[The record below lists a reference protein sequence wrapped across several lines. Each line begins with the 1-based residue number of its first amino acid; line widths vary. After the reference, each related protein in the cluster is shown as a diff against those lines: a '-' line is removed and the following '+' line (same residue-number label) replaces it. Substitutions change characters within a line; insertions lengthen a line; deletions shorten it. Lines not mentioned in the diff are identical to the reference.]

1 MSGQGIGQILVYAI
15 VLIVLAYPL
24 GLYMARV
31 YNDEQFGM
39 RGRLRFLGKIENA
52 FLRLLRVDT
61 KREQDWKSY
70 AKTVLIFSAVFSVP
84 LYAVMRLQSH
94 LPLNPDHLPGVSSHI
109 SLNTTASFITN
120 TNWQYYGGEYT
131 MSYLS
136 QMAGLAVQNW
146 VSAAVG
152 MAVLAAVVRGFAHR
166 STSDLGIFWRDLYR
180 GLVYILFPLALVLA
194 IVLISQGVVQTF
206 DGHAT
211 ATTLQGA
218 HQTIARGPAASQIAI
233 KQLGTNGGGF
243 YNSNSA
249 VPFEN
254 PTGLSNFLEV
264 LAILLI
270 PAAQVFMFGKMV
282 GAIRQGWVLFVAMF
296 AMFAIGIAI
305 ALPAEQHGSAVLRS
319 SGVNITQGNGSSGG
333 NMSDKEIRFGI
344 ANSALWTVPTSDA
357 SNGSVNSGLDAYT
370 PAGGAVPL
378 VNLFVGEV
386 IFGGVGS
393 GLYGM
398 FFYVLIAVFVAGLMI
413 GRTPEYLGKK
423 IEAREIKYA
432 AVGALFV
439 PTMVLITAGVSV
451 VTKVG
456 LASIFNPGA
465 HGFTEAL
472 YAYTSQSN
480 NNGSAFAGYGAT
492 NFSAEFG
499 TVCLYLGRWVPLI
512 AALALA
518 GSLAGKKTA
527 PVSAGTFRT
536 DGPIFVVLLV
546 GVIVLTAGLMIFPA
560 LTLGPIVE
568 GLSH

>member
-1 MSGQGIGQILVYAI
+1 MSGQGIGQILFYAAA
-15 VLIVLAYPL
+15 LIVLAYPL

-31 YNDEQFGM
+31 YGNEEFAM

-61 KREQDWKSY
+61 KREQDWKGY

-84 LYAVMRLQSH
+84 LFVLMRLQGH

-109 SLNTTASFITN
+109 ALNTTASFITN

-136 QMAGLAVQNW
+136 QMAGLAVQNF

-166 STSDLGIFWRDLYR
+166 SKSELGIFWRDLYR
-180 GLVYILFPLALVLA
+180 GLVYVLLPLAVVLA
-194 IVLISQGVVQTF
+194 VILVSQGVVQTF

-211 ATTLQGA
+211 ASTVQGA

-282 GAIRQGWVLFVAMF
+282 GALRQGWVLFAAMF

-305 ALPAEQHGSAVLRS
+305 ALPAEQHGSAVLRN
-319 SGVNITQGNGSSGG
+319 SGVNITQGSGSSGG

-398 FFYVLIAVFVAGLMI
+398 FFYVMLAVFVAGLMI

-432 AVGALFV
+432 AIGALFV
-439 PTMVLITAGVSV
+439 PTMVLIMAGVSV
-451 VTKVG
+451 VTKLG

-492 NFSAEFG
+492 NFSAELG

-527 PVSAGTFRT
+527 PASAGTFRT
-536 DGPIFVVLLV
+536 DGPIFVVLLI

>member
-1 MSGQGIGQILVYAI
+1 MSGQGIAQIIVYT
-15 VLIVLAYPL
+15 VLLIALSYPL
-24 GLYMARV
+24 GLWMARV
-31 YNDEQFGM
+31 YNDEHFLM
-39 RGRLRFLGKIENA
+39 RGRFRFFGAIENG
-52 FLRLLRVDT
+52 FLRLLRVDA

-70 AKTVLIFSAVFSVP
+70 AKTVLIFSAVFSLP
-84 LYAVMRLQSH
+84 LYALMRLQGH

-109 SLNTTASFITN
+109 ALNTTASFITN

-136 QMAGLAVQNW
+136 QMAGLAVQNY

-152 MAVLAAVVRGFAHR
+152 MAVLAAVVRGFSHR
-166 STSDLGIFWRDLYR
+166 STSNLGNFWRDLYR
-180 GLVYILFPLALVLA
+180 GLVYILLPLAVVLA
-194 IVLISQGVVQTF
+194 VVLVSQGVVQTF
-206 DGHAT
+206 HAHAT
-211 ATTLQGA
+211 ATTVQGA

-243 YNSNSA
+243 YNSNSS

-270 PAAQVFMFGKMV
+270 PASQVVMFGKMV
-282 GAIRQGWVLFVAMF
+282 GALRQGYVLLAAMF
-296 AMFAIGIAI
+296 VMFAIGIAVV
-305 ALPAEQHGSAVLRS
+305 LPAEQHGSAVLRN

-344 ANSALWTVPTSDA
+344 SESALWTVPTSDA
-357 SNGSVNSGLDAYT
+357 SNGSVNSGFDAYT

-398 FFYVLIAVFVAGLMI
+398 FFYVIIAVFVAGLMI

-439 PTMVLITAGVSV
+439 PTMVLIMTGVSV

-456 LASIFNPGA
+456 LASIFNPAA

-499 TVCLYLGRWVPLI
+499 TVALYLGRWVPLL

-536 DGPIFVVLLV
+536 DGPIFVVLLI
-546 GVIVLTAGLMIFPA
+546 GVIALTAGLMIFPA

>member
-1 MSGQGIGQILVYAI
+1 MSFQGIGQILVYAAL
-15 VLIVLAYPL
+15 LIVLAYPL

-31 YNDEQFGM
+31 YNDEQFGK

-61 KREQDWKSY
+61 KAEQDWKSY

-84 LYAVMRLQSH
+84 LFVLMRLQGH

-109 SLNTTASFITN
+109 ALNTTASFITN

-136 QMAGLAVQNW
+136 QMAGLAVQNY

-152 MAVLAAVVRGFAHR
+152 MAVLAAVVRGLSHR
-166 STSDLGIFWRDLYR
+166 SSNSLGNFWRDLYR
-180 GLVYILFPLALVLA
+180 GLVYILLPLAVVLG

-296 AMFAIGIAI
+296 AMFAVGVAI

-319 SGVNITQGNGSSGG
+319 SGVNITQGNGQSGG

-398 FFYVLIAVFVAGLMI
+398 FFYVVIAVFVAGLMI

-439 PTMVLITAGVSV
+439 PTMVLIMTGVSV
-451 VTKVG
+451 VTKLG

-499 TVCLYLGRWVPLI
+499 TVALYLGRWVPLI

>member
-1 MSGQGIGQILVYAI
+1 MSGQGIGQILVYAV
-15 VLIVLAYPL
+15 VLLVLAYPL

-31 YNDEQFGM
+31 YNDPSFGG
-39 RGRLRFLGKIENA
+39 RRLRAIEN
-52 FLRLLRVDT
+52 FVLRLLRVDGS
-61 KREQDWKSY
+61 REQDWKGY

-84 LYAVMRLQSH
+84 LFALLRLQGH
-94 LPLNPDHLPGVSSHI
+94 LPLNPDHLAGVSSHI

-166 STSDLGIFWRDLYR
+166 TTSDLGNFWRDLYR
-180 GLVYILFPLALVLA
+180 GLVYVLLPLTLVLA
-194 IVLISQGVVQTF
+194 IVLVSQGVVQTF

-254 PTGLSNFLEV
+254 PNGLTNFLEV

-282 GAIRQGWVLFVAMF
+282 GAIRQGWVLFAAMF
-296 AMFAIGIAI
+296 AMFAVGVAI

-319 SGVNITQGNGSSGG
+319 SGVNITQGNGQSGG
-333 NMSDKEIRFGI
+333 NMSDKEVRFGI

-378 VNLFVGEV
+378 VNIFVGEV

-398 FFYVLIAVFVAGLMI
+398 FFYVIIAVFVAGLMI

-439 PTMVLITAGVSV
+439 PTMVLVLTGISV
-451 VTKVG
+451 VTKQG

-472 YAYTSQSN
+472 YAYTSQNN

-492 NFSAEFG
+492 NFSAELG
-499 TVCLYLGRWVPLI
+499 TVALYCGRWVPLI

-536 DGPIFVVLLV
+536 DGPIFAVLLV